1 LGELIDNE
9 KQSTPDPISDPPL
22 EVADIL
28 DLLKGSLSPQAQQ
41 LDFVIGDP
49 LDELYRQA
57 VEAATEW
64 QWPIPSRAEFEK
76 QYKEETEKLR
86 RHDAM

>member
-1 LGELIDNE
+1 MNE
-9 KQSTPDPISDPPL
+9 QQSRQESRPISDPPL
-22 EVADIL
+22 EVADIS
-28 DLLKGSLSPQAQQ
+28 DLLKSSQAAQPQP
-41 LDFVIGDP
+41 DDSINSDP

-64 QWPIPSRAEFEK
+64 EWPIPSRAEFEK
-76 QYKEETEKLR
+76 QYQQETAKLR